1 MSNFHQ
7 KVRYYDN
14 IIIYLHEIIVAP
26 WNIFENVDYF
36 GHLYFVLYNIYSVF
50 MTVLYYALFLY

>member
-1 MSNFHQ
+1 MSNFHE

-14 IIIYLHEIIVAP
+14 IIIYLYEIIVAP

-36 GHLYFVLYNIYSVF
+36 GHQKRNYKIIP
-50 MTVLYYALFLY
+50 